1 MSLDYIESVIGI
13 NTTGT
18 EGSLFRFFRKFRWK
32 ETVLLHQIHFGP
44 ITPFSIIFTIRK
56 INYQIGIIL

>member
-18 EGSLFRFFRKFRWK
+18 EGSLLRFFRKFRFK
-32 ETVLLHQIHFGP
+32 GNIV
-44 ITPFSIIFTIRK
+44 SYSK
-56 INYQIGIIL
+56 INVLPTSIVD